1 MLTKP
6 CPRPE
11 TELKGVFT
19 KTKRKTQ
26 GYRLVRTELK
36 IEMIVFPIFIL

>member
-19 KTKRKTQ
+19 KKRKTK
-26 GYRLVRTELK
+26 GYRLELNS
-36 IEMIVFPIFIL
+36 ILK